1 MRRIALRAS
10 TATSLGAVVLLASVI
25 VAPARAGG
33 DAPLVSRVVVPL
45 AVTVYDPCTAEV
57 VALAGTIN
65 FEALATVIDNGQ
77 IELQFKTQV
86 TDVAGS
92 GLSTGSPYRL
102 VGEAH
107 GVTTDSTDR
116 AVTAADFA
124 LIATPSPGV
133 EIGHA
138 EAKPATTIVLHV
150 TLSEDGLVE
159 RVDAESVF
167 VEQRCT

>member
-1 MRRIALRAS
+1 M
-10 TATSLGAVVLLASVI
+10 
-25 VAPARAGG
+25 VAPAGAAG

-57 VALAGTIN
+57 VGLAGRMN
-65 FEALATVIDNGQ
+65 FEALATVIDDGQ
-77 IELQFKTQV
+77 IELQFKTQA
-86 TDVAGS
+86 TNVAGS

-107 GVTTDSTDR
+107 GVSTDSTDR
-116 AVTAADFA
+116 AVAAADFA

-150 TLSEDGLVE
+150 ALSEDGLVE